1 LRSDYLLLCLT
12 LVTFIF
18 FAVMKYFHFHITANG
33 SPKIQVQ
40 TVFNVTVNEKSSL
53 VVNVTDPD
61 GDSVSLTLRTDLP
74 SGANFDNVTGVF
86 TWTPVDTTPVNITY
100 VG

>member
-1 LRSDYLLLCLT
+1 
-12 LVTFIF
+12 
-18 FAVMKYFHFHITANG
+18 MKYFHFHITANG

-74 SGANFDNVTGVF
+74 SGANFDNVTGVL